1 MAAEHHRWRHDH
13 LKCKVN
19 RESRTFPGGSVVKTL
34 PANAGDT
41 NPWSRKI
48 PQASGQLTHALQ
60 QEQPLQW
67 EACPPQLDSRPCSPQ
82 LEKICAQQRR
92 PRTAKKKIN
101 FIFLEKREAMSEF
114 KERMCPVQ
122 LWMSIIGKVL
132 GKSGECT
139 GHISPPIVKK
149 QANGDTFLKQGGKYS
164 HHY

>member
-1 MAAEHHRWRHDH
+1 MRSPPTATRQQT
-13 LKCKVN
+13 LLSTT
-19 RESRTFPGGSVVKTL
+19 RENLCTATKT
-34 PANAGDT
+34 
-41 NPWSRKI
+41 
-48 PQASGQLTHALQ
+48 
-60 QEQPLQW
+60 
-67 EACPPQLDSRPCSPQ
+67 C
-82 LEKICAQQRR
+82 
-92 PRTAKKKIN
+92 TAKKKIN

-164 HHY
+164 HHYQLWVYRFLSEFVHMVLLSSLRFIPIDRGSCYFEHSSMINGRHATGSDCY